1 MIAFG
6 QDFGVAMST
15 PREPMTVDTAIVYT
29 PTGILDFNKS
39 VGNCLIAGGAF
50 AINGITM
57 NLINKYAIPKKI
69 NAINEEIAQITSSIT
84 STVSDIAILTNTI
97 NLLNL
102 NLLSDPNNEK
112 LKTELSN
119 SKKMMTVLEKRLSD
133 SEKRLSD
140 PERAETL
147 LKLAKREKAVSIIGY
162 VSYGVSAVCI
172 ITSGALYIKQQ
183 NLRKNVVISASPNM
197 VTVSYNF

>member
-1 MIAFG
+1 MKKLLLVILLVPMIAFG

-57 NLINKYAIPKKI
+57 NLINAYAIPKRR
-69 NAINEEIAQITSSIT
+69 NAINEEIANLSN
-84 STVSDIAILTNTI
+84 DILKMNNRILEI
-97 NLLNL
+97 NMKLLSNPNNAETLKKEKDLLNI
-102 NLLSDPNNEK
+102 K
-112 LKTELSN
+112 
-119 SKKMMTVLEKRLSD
+119 LSD
-133 SEKRLSD
+133 SMKDLAN

-147 LKLAKREKAVSIIGY
+147 SKLAKREKAVSIIGY
-162 VSYGVSAVCI
+162 VSYGVSAACI